1 MKAFP
6 TTEYFTVGNDAPY
19 LEYHFVVQEAGVFE
33 LELYMQPSNPVTKD
47 RMLFCGIQ
55 ANEDDIHIVNTVPEG
70 YRVDDQNW
78 AVCVIDNIHRHSSI
92 INCHEGLNFLRVY
105 AVSPGFVL
113 EKLVIY
119 PEGKKPAK
127 SYLGPT
133 ETYYVGK

>member
-1 MKAFP
+1 MLYNNRFIVIQKKTKNRGANRTMIRTSIFHSF
-6 TTEYFTVGNDAPY
+6 YGLNKLLLIYSSYAVGVLN
-19 LEYHFVVQEAGVFE
+19 
-33 LELYMQPSNPVTKD
+33 
-47 RMLFCGIQ
+47 
-55 ANEDDIHIVNTVPEG
+55 
-70 YRVDDQNW
+70 
-78 AVCVIDNIHRHSSI
+78 NIHKHTSI
-92 INCHEGLNFLRVY
+92 IKCKAGLNILRIY